1 MTSSSGPLQTPPFLT
16 KLYQLV
22 SDPTTNE
29 LVSWTDDSGVSF
41 TVHKPSEFGRDI
53 LPKYFK
59 HNNFSSFVRQLNQYG
74 FHKQNPDQWMFGHH
88 NFRRDRPELLRNITR
103 RRPKPQ
109 ANPTTAALVGNA
121 ITQKAVVELGSYG
134 IEGEVKALKR
144 DKDLLIKELVI
155 TRQAEEKLK
164 NRCENLE
171 SRVEA
176 LEKSSMRMQAFIMHY
191 FSQVLQPYSKAMASR
206 KRKRLPST
214 SNPDFLDVFSDTE
227 TPPAGPRAQPI
238 AHPPQ
243 PTPSMD
249 ALRMML
255 QQMQVN
261 LGHQPSQPR
270 VTDSSPAQPP
280 ALMQNQDAAS
290 SSDMAFAPATV
301 QELPLE
307 ELSSSPPPSS
317 SPPRQVTNAGQ
328 IPSAV
333 PPLAIANPKSV
344 QRANSTTQSP
354 QTNGPATNSFREMFD
369 LLDEIPST
377 PESSFTMNAIES
389 ALKDTS
395 LKPNGTHLDTPDFDD
410 KNFADTNG
418 QVVSSQACEQS
429 EKAIEDFLEFD
440 TDETPLPP
448 PLTHL
453 PEGTD
458 VQALAMRI
466 EGMVDPE
473 KIEQNT

>member
-1 MTSSSGPLQTPPFLT
+1 MSTSSGPLQTPPFLT

-22 SDPTTNE
+22 TDPTTNE

-74 FHKQNPDQWMFGHH
+74 FHKQNPDQWMFGHD

-109 ANPTTAALVGNA
+109 PSSTTAALVDNA
-121 ITQKAVVELGSYG
+121 IAQKAVVELGNYG

-144 DKDLLIKELVI
+144 DKDLLVKELVI
-155 TRQAEEKLK
+155 TRQAEEKLRD
-164 NRCENLE
+164 RCENLE
-171 SRVEA
+171 SRMEA

-191 FSQVLQPYSKAMASR
+191 FSQVLQPYSQAMASR

-214 SNPDFLDVFSDTE
+214 SNADLPDVLGGNDASSGSAT
-227 TPPAGPRAQPI
+227 AQPI

-243 PTPSMD
+243 SAPSMD
-249 ALRMML
+249 ALRLML

-261 LGHQPSQPR
+261 LGRQPSQPR
-270 VTDSSPAQPP
+270 VTDSSSAQPP
-280 ALMQNQDAAS
+280 ALMQHDGTAS
-290 SSDMAFAPATV
+290 SSDLVFAPATV

-307 ELSSSPPPSS
+307 DLSSSPPPSS
-317 SPPRQVTNAGQ
+317 SPPRQANSSEEPSST
-328 IPSAV
+328 IP
-333 PPLAIANPKSV
+333 PQAIANP
-344 QRANSTTQSP
+344 NSMQNVNGII
-354 QTNGPATNSFREMFD
+354 QTAQGNEPASSNLNEMFD
-369 LLDEIPST
+369 LLDEMPST
-377 PESSFTMNAIES
+377 PESSFTMDAIES

-395 LKPNGTHLDTPDFDD
+395 LKPNGTHLDTPDYDEKSFT
-410 KNFADTNG
+410 DTNG
-418 QVVSSQACEQS
+418 QAASDEMNEQS
-429 EKAIEDFLEFD
+429 ERAIEEFLELD
-440 TDETPLPP
+440 SDETPLPP

-458 VQALAMRI
+458 VHALAKRI

-473 KIEQNT
+473 KLGQNT

>member
-1 MTSSSGPLQTPPFLT
+1 MSFSGPLQTPPFLT

-22 SDPTTNE
+22 TDPTTNE

-74 FHKQNPDQWMFGHH
+74 FHKQNPDQWMFGHE
-88 NFRRDRPELLRNITR
+88 NFRRDKPELLRNITR

-109 ANPTTAALVGNA
+109 ANSTTAALVENA
-121 ITQKAVVELGSYG
+121 LAQKAVVELGNYG

-144 DKDLLIKELVI
+144 DKDLLVKELVI
-155 TRQAEEKLK
+155 TRQAEEKLR
-164 NRCENLE
+164 NRCGNLE
-171 SRVEA
+171 SRMEA

-191 FSQVLQPYSKAMASR
+191 FSQVLQPYSQAMASR

-214 SNPDFLDVFSDTE
+214 SNADLPDVLDDIDSSSE
-227 TPPAGPRAQPI
+227 GASAQPI
-238 AHPPQ
+238 THSPQ
-243 PTPSMD
+243 PAPSMG

-255 QQMQVN
+255 QQMQVD
-261 LGHQPSQPR
+261 LGRQPSQPR
-270 VTDSSPAQPP
+270 VTDSSSAQPP
-280 ALMQNQDAAS
+280 ALMQHDDNAS
-290 SSDMAFAPATV
+290 SSDMVFAPATV
-301 QELPLE
+301 QEIPLE
-307 ELSSSPPPSS
+307 DRSSSPPPSS
-317 SPPRQVTNAGQ
+317 SPPRQTDNSEELSLT
-328 IPSAV
+328 IP
-333 PPLAIANPKSV
+333 PQAIANPNSM
-344 QRANSTTQSP
+344 QNANDTMQAE
-354 QTNGPATNSFREMFD
+354 QINGSASSNFHEMFD
-369 LLDEIPST
+369 LLDEMPST
-377 PESSFTMNAIES
+377 PETSFTMDAIES

-395 LKPNGTHLDTPDFDD
+395 LKANGTHLDTPDYDE

-418 QVVSSQACEQS
+418 QIAPNEMSEQS
-429 EKAIEDFLEFD
+429 EKAIEEFLELD

-458 VQALAMRI
+458 VHALAKRI

-473 KIEQNT
+473 KMGQNT